1 MCQNSEL
8 RYTRYLLQLMFI
20 LVQQYLILFTLER
33 LINYGQTVLLSSLVL
48 SLYITVSV
56 YVNYMNKCCLKR
68 EGNSLLKQNKDLEYN
83 MKYYYI
89 ISPQKY
95 KMLILFSPAV

>member
-1 MCQNSEL
+1 MSKL
-8 RYTRYLLQLMFI
+8 RTQVYQVFVTANVHFSSAVFNFVYFGE
-20 LVQQYLILFTLER
+20 VD
-33 LINYGQTVLLSSLVL
+33 YGQTVLLSSLVL

-68 EGNSLLKQNKDLEYN
+68 EGNSLLKQNKDLEYD